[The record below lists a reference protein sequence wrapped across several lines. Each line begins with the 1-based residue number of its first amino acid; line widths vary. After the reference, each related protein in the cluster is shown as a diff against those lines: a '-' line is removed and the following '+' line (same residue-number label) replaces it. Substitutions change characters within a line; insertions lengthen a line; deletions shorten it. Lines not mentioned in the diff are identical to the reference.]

1 VTRGRGKPDAAAPS
15 RDDAPKPR
23 LRHATDRSAGISRR
37 RAGRGFTYADPD
49 GRRVTDAET
58 LERIRK
64 LAIPPAWTDVW
75 ISPNAR
81 ARLQATGVDSAGRKQ
96 YRYHDAFRAAQERAK
111 YERLL
116 DFGRGLPRL
125 RGRTAR
131 HLRLGPYEQEWACA
145 IAIGVVNKTWFRIGS
160 ERHARSA
167 RTYGVTTL
175 RKRHVSVSGDEI
187 AFCFRAKNRK
197 LVRRSI
203 SNAALAKGI
212 DALLDLP
219 SGSRLLRF
227 ERDAELA
234 PLTSV
239 LLNEYIADNLADGY
253 TAKDFR
259 TWGGT
264 LLAAEEL
271 ARRGPAESE
280 TDAKRALAA
289 VMRQVGEELGN
300 TAAVARASYVSP
312 LVVDHYLAG
321 RTLDDFQ
328 LASASGPRRLSASE
342 SALIHLL
349 KTPMG

>member
-1 VTRGRGKPDAAAPS
+1 MRRSGWRRLGKKRFRYVDSRGSAI
-15 RDDAPKPR
+15 
-23 LRHATDRSAGISRR
+23 TD
-37 RAGRGFTYADPD
+37 
-49 GRRVTDAET
+49 EEQ
-58 LERIRK
+58 LERIAA

-81 ARLQATGVDSAGRKQ
+81 ARLQATGVDAAGRKQ

-125 RGRTAR
+125 RRRTAQ

-145 IAIGVVNKTWFRIGS
+145 IAIGVVNKTWFRVGS

-175 RKRHVSVSGDEI
+175 RKRHVSVSGEEI

-227 ERDAELA
+227 ERNAELV
-234 PLTSV
+234 PLTSA
-239 LLNEYIADNLADGY
+239 LLNEYIADNLAEEY

-264 LLAAEEL
+264 LLAAQEL
-271 ARRGPAESE
+271 ASRGPSENEAE
-280 TDAKRALAA
+280 TKRVLAA
-289 VMRQVGEELGN
+289 VMRRVGQELGN
-300 TAAVARASYVSP
+300 TPAVARASYVSP
-312 LVVDHYLAG
+312 VVVEHYLEG
-321 RTLDDFQ
+321 RTLDDVRSTNGSPKRYLTVSEHALLQ
-328 LASASGPRRLSASE
+328 LLETHVSS
-342 SALIHLL
+342 
-349 KTPMG
+349 